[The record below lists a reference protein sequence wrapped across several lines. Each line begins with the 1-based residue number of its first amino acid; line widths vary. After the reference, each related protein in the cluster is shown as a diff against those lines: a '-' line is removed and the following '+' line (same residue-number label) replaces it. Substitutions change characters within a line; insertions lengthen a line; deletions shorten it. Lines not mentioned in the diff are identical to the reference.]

1 VVGVGSVGTR
11 CWVALFE
18 GPDDPDLDLIVL
30 QVKEAQA
37 SVLEPFVGES
47 VLGHHGKRVVVGQRL
62 IQAAGDIFLSWT
74 EAPTSG
80 RHYYVRQLWD
90 VKGQSD
96 PTVMDLEQLSYHGAL
111 CAWILARSH
120 ARTGD
125 PVMISGYLGKT
136 ATFDDAIGAFA
147 RRYATTNETD
157 HAVLVD
163 RIPRGQTDA
172 SR

>member
-1 VVGVGSVGTR
+1 
-11 CWVALFE
+11 
-18 GPDDPDLDLIVL
+18 VL

-96 PTVMDLEQLSYHGAL
+96 PTVMDLEQLSYQGAL

-125 PVMISGYLGKT
+125 AVMISGYLGTT

-157 HAVLVD
+157 HAVLVE
-163 RIPRGQTDA
+163 RIARGQTDA